1 MSTEEKP
8 AVPDLSALFVERRGA
23 LLAYIERRMGTA
35 LRGKIEAEDI
45 LQEVGVEIARSAD
58 AEAPPI
64 APGRDPFGWLCDVA
78 ERRIVD
84 AYRRLFGAQKRS
96 AAREVGLHAGGADD
110 SQPGLLNM
118 LVASLTTPTQAL
130 SRDDRHQRLAAA
142 LATLNEE
149 QREALRLR
157 YVEQMPSKEIA
168 QRLGK
173 SDGAVRVMLTRSLK
187 TLQTVL
193 MDAGLS
199 GRWT

>member
-1 MSTEEKP
+1 MMAEDEQAMPDFGALLVEK
-8 AVPDLSALFVERRGA
+8 RGA
-23 LLAYIERRMGTA
+23 LLGYIERRMGNA
-35 LRGKIEAEDI
+35 LRGKIEPEDI
-45 LQEVGVEIARSAD
+45 LQEVGVEIART
-58 AEAPPI
+58 AEAEVSPLS
-64 APGRDPFGWLCDVA
+64 PGRDPFGWLCEVA

-96 AAREVGLHAGGADD
+96 AAREVGLQAGGADD
-110 SQPGLLNM
+110 TRPGLLNV
-118 LVASLTTPTQAL
+118 LVASLTTPTQAM

-168 QRLGK
+168 ERLGK

-193 MDAGLS
+193 MDAGMS
-199 GRWT
+199 GRW

>member
-1 MSTEEKP
+1 MN
-8 AVPDLSALFVERRGA
+8 L
-23 LLAYIERRMGTA
+23 
-35 LRGKIEAEDI
+35 
-45 LQEVGVEIARSAD
+45 
-58 AEAPPI
+58 
-64 APGRDPFGWLCDVA
+64 
-78 ERRIVD
+78 
-84 AYRRLFGAQKRS
+84 
-96 AAREVGLHAGGADD
+96 
-110 SQPGLLNM
+110 

-173 SDGAVRVMLTRSLK
+173 SDGAIRVMLTRALK

-193 MDAGLS
+193 IDAGLS
-199 GRWT
+199 RSW

>member
-1 MSTEEKP
+1 MAADVEK
-8 AVPDLSALFVERRGA
+8 RGA
-23 LLAYIERRMGTA
+23 LLGYIERRMGTA
-35 LRGKIEAEDI
+35 LRGKIEPEDI
-45 LQEVGVEIARSAD
+45 LQEVGVEIARTAD
-58 AEAPPI
+58 ADVSPLS
-64 APGRDPFGWLCDVA
+64 PGRDPFGWLCEVA

-96 AAREVGLHAGGADD
+96 AAREVGLQAGGADD
-110 SQPGLLNM
+110 SRPGLMNL

-168 QRLGK
+168 ERLGK
-173 SDGAVRVMLTRSLK
+173 SDGAVRVMLTRALK

-199 GRWT
+199 GRW

>member
-1 MSTEEKP
+1 MSAEDER
-8 AVPDLSALFVERRGA
+8 AVPDFNALLVERRGA
-23 LLAYIERRMGTA
+23 LLGYIERRMGAA
-35 LRGKIEAEDI
+35 LRGKIEPEDI
-45 LQEVGVEIARSAD
+45 LQEVGVEIART
-58 AEAPPI
+58 AEAEVSPL

-84 AYRRLFGAQKRS
+84 AYRRIFGAQKRS
-96 AAREVGLHAGGADD
+96 AAREVSLQRDGADD
-110 SQPGLLNM
+110 SRPGLVNL
-118 LVASLTTPTQAL
+118 LIASLTSPTQAVA
-130 SRDDRHQRLAAA
+130 RDERHQRLAAA

-168 QRLGK
+168 QRLSK
-173 SDGAVRVMLTRSLK
+173 SDGAVRVMLTRALK

-199 GRWT
+199 GRW